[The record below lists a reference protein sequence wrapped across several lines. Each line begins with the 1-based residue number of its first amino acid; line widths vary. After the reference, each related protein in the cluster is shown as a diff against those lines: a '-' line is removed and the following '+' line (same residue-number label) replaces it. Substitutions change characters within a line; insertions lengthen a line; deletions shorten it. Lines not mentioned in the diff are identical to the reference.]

1 MFEVRDLSRHTPVRG
16 VIRRILEQVKS
27 PISCDE
33 LTVHVLEAWQRAF
46 PPNPYADAALVY
58 KLAAGF
64 PDVELSYE
72 DLSDVPMI
80 VDFGPD
86 PILVK
91 PTCSADELN
100 HAVDQIKRIK
110 FSLRKEEA

>member
-16 VIRRILEQVKS
+16 VIRRILEQVKA

-46 PPNPYADAALVY
+46 PPNPYKDPCLVY
-58 KLAAGF
+58 KLTASF
-64 PDVELSYE
+64 PDVELHYDDLE
-72 DLSDVPMI
+72 DIPMI
-80 VDFGPD
+80 TDFGPD

-91 PTCSADELN
+91 PVCNPEELN

-110 FSLRKEEA
+110 FSLKRED